1 MVVTTILYD
10 LGNTLVGFDFTP
22 IYATLAERSGKTVD
36 EAKVLVNE
44 RYGEFTCG
52 RMTGHEWHEHLMKA
66 FGISMPYDEFA
77 RLWADIFWPNEPM
90 IRLARKLKRRYRSY
104 LLSNT
109 DEIHLPWCLHR
120 FSLGSL
126 LDGMILSYEIGA
138 MKPDRAMYEHGLGCF
153 RLKPEE
159 CVFIDDLPAN
169 LEGARSVG
177 IATVACDSPEQVERD
192 LAVLGVRV

>member
-1 MVVTTILYD
+1 
-10 LGNTLVGFDFTP
+10 
-22 IYATLAERSGKTVD
+22 
-36 EAKVLVNE
+36 
-44 RYGEFTCG
+44 
-52 RMTGHEWHEHLMKA
+52 
-66 FGISMPYDEFA
+66 
-77 RLWADIFWPNEPM
+77 M

-109 DEIHLPWCLHR
+109 DEIHLPWCLDR

-138 MKPDRAMYEHGLGCF
+138 MKPDRAMYEHGLGRF
-153 RLKPEE
+153 ALKPEE

-177 IATVACDSPEQVERD
+177 IATVKCDSPEQVERD